1 MEDIQ
6 EKQHYV
12 SAPST
17 PRSLQGNEKNTN
29 KSASTTKLFSQL
41 PNPLATAS
49 VLSVMMVQWLQPL
62 VVLGAKHVLE
72 KEDIWPI
79 CEIDSC
85 ASLGPRFRKVYDPYK
100 KLPFGI
106 SPVAVAFITTFKGEI
121 VVVLGNCL
129 LYVFALS
136 LQAYVAQ
143 AVLQFLA
150 GEENLF
156 HVENGYVLLGF
167 MTAASVLAASSLT
180 YVFFVSC
187 RTGANMRSL
196 VMDLVYQK
204 SLRLS
209 CVARQQYSTG
219 EVLTLMSVDTER
231 VFTVMM
237 ESPWLVVGP
246 VSFIIS
252 VVLVGFLFDF
262 YSAAGGA
269 IALIVISIIS
279 VQLGN
284 TIARIQHDLLTVIDE
299 RVKVTSESLQ
309 GIRVMKFYAWEESL
323 ALRVEKIRAKE
334 ITLLRK
340 FHRYQV
346 VNTVMLFLTP
356 AFLSGVTLGIC
367 VAVNDTISVIDA
379 FTLIAMVNICRT
391 ALIQLP
397 VAISAFSQAR
407 IAFARI
413 DLYLSSDEYGQVQ
426 LENGAANVSV
436 TSAAAVGSISVRDA
450 DFEWPL
456 PSNTPGVV
464 VVTPALDGD
473 EISTHTLREASEI
486 RYEMDYNSLPS
497 SPSTLSMRA
506 SISGVGADTRDR
518 EQQSFRLE
526 GVNLEIDPGSLVMI
540 IGTVGA
546 GKSSLLNA
554 LLGEMTLKR
563 GSLDL
568 RGDVSYVSQ
577 ETWIRNL
584 DVRDNILFGEPFDA
598 ERYETVLE
606 ASELAMDLHALPYGD
621 RTEIGERGINLS
633 GGQKARVAIAR
644 AMYRS
649 NYDILLLDDPL
660 SAVDP
665 H

>member
-106 SPVAVAFITTFKGEI
+106 SPLAVAFITTFKGEI

-237 ESPWLVVGP
+237 ENPWLVVGP

-284 TIARIQHDLLTVIDE
+284 TIARIKHDLLTVIDE

-356 AFLSGVTLGIC
+356 AFLSGVTLGIY

-621 RTEIGERGINLS
+621 RTEI
-633 GGQKARVAIAR
+633 
-644 AMYRS
+644 
-649 NYDILLLDDPL
+649 
-660 SAVDP
+660 
-665 H
+665 

>member
-1 MEDIQ
+1 MA
-6 EKQHYV
+6 V
-12 SAPST
+12 
-17 PRSLQGNEKNTN
+17 
-29 KSASTTKLFSQL
+29 AS
-41 PNPLATAS
+41 
-49 VLSVMMVQWLQPL
+49 
-62 VVLGAKHVLE
+62 
-72 KEDIWPI
+72 I
-79 CEIDSC
+79 
-85 ASLGPRFRKVYDPYK
+85 
-100 KLPFGI
+100 
-106 SPVAVAFITTFKGEI
+106 VAV
-121 VVVLGNCL
+121 
-129 LYVFALS
+129 
-136 LQAYVAQ
+136 
-143 AVLQFLA
+143 
-150 GEENLF
+150 
-156 HVENGYVLLGF
+156 
-167 MTAASVLAASSLT
+167 SSLN
-180 YVFFVSC
+180 YAFFVSC

-407 IAFARI
+407 I
-413 DLYLSSDEYGQVQ
+413 
-426 LENGAANVSV
+426 
-436 TSAAAVGSISVRDA
+436 
-450 DFEWPL
+450 
-456 PSNTPGVV
+456 
-464 VVTPALDGD
+464 
-473 EISTHTLREASEI
+473 
-486 RYEMDYNSLPS
+486 
-497 SPSTLSMRA
+497 
-506 SISGVGADTRDR
+506 
-518 EQQSFRLE
+518 
-526 GVNLEIDPGSLVMI
+526 
-540 IGTVGA
+540 
-546 GKSSLLNA
+546 
-554 LLGEMTLKR
+554 
-563 GSLDL
+563 
-568 RGDVSYVSQ
+568 
-577 ETWIRNL
+577 
-584 DVRDNILFGEPFDA
+584 
-598 ERYETVLE
+598 
-606 ASELAMDLHALPYGD
+606 
-621 RTEIGERGINLS
+621 
-633 GGQKARVAIAR
+633 
-644 AMYRS
+644 
-649 NYDILLLDDPL
+649 
-660 SAVDP
+660 
-665 H
+665 